1 MRRVWVRWGGALRSG
16 RGGPVCLALAGRL
29 ARTAPPPV
37 VAVVLGA
44 WVWASWSAVG
54 PARARVAPR
63 RRPATT
69 GMERSAG
76 GECFR
81 EGAEVAFGV
90 VAASS
95 VVVVEDAEHNLP

>member
-1 MRRVWVRWGGALRSG
+1 MRSG

-29 ARTAPPPV
+29 AGAASPPV
-37 VAVVLGA
+37 VAVVWVA

-54 PARARVAPR
+54 PAHARVAPR
-63 RRPATT
+63 KWPGAT

-76 GECFR
+76 GERFR
-81 EGAEVAFGV
+81 KGAEVAFGV

-95 VVVVEDAEHNLP
+95 VVVVEDAEHNLT